1 MYRTV
6 IQNLTYGDLY
16 VIAMAV
22 FIAIAA
28 AAWYSRR
35 HR

>member
-6 IQNLTYGDLY
+6 IQNLTVGDLY

-22 FIAIAA
+22 FISIAA